1 MIFEPPKVIK
11 RFKNN
16 LIFYLEELKSFVYL
30 HAVLKRAIKRFH
42 RRLKIQ

>member
-1 MIFEPPKVIK
+1 LIFEPPKVIK

-30 HAVLKRAIKRFH
+30 HAVLKRATKKDFTED
-42 RRLKIQ
+42 